1 MKRET
6 RTKLIRI
13 INSKEQLIFLISK
26 SLNKMISPDE
36 YKRIEGKFNC
46 IDDDLYLELK
56 TIAMK
61 NLDKFDPVGRAAKA
75 SAIRHTRGGRKKKG
89 KKTKKHQKGGDGD
102 NIQYLFGCV
111 VAAGALAWLLS
122 WEICANTRDR
132 LRNTGIPNRIFSS
145 CTDRCRTDPQIKED
159 REVTRLKWIEKE
171 RKTKWKILVDKQVRA
186 QRGARLLANKQL
198 DKINNILR
206 IDGTDEYLADVSYE
220 FDIDTESPFREDE
233 RELPRKY
240 IQPAMFAFQSV
251 DDPTRYFYSDED
263 LRF

>member
-6 RTKLIRI
+6 RNKLIKI
-13 INSKEQLIFLISK
+13 INSKNKLIFLISK

-89 KKTKKHQKGGDGD
+89 KKGKKTKKHQKGGDGD

-145 CTDRCRTDPQIKED
+145 CTNRCRTDPQIKED
-159 REVTRLKWIEKE
+159 REVTRLKWIERE
-171 RKTKWKILVDKQVRA
+171 RETKWKILVDKQVRI
-186 QRGARLLANKQL
+186 QHGARLLANKQL
-198 DKINNILR
+198 DKINDILR
-206 IDGTDEYLADVSYE
+206 IDDTDEYLNISNTSTHVKINKVAKDK
-220 FDIDTESPFREDE
+220 DKANKIP
-233 RELPRKY
+233 K
-240 IQPAMFAFQSV
+240 
-251 DDPTRYFYSDED
+251 
-263 LRF
+263 